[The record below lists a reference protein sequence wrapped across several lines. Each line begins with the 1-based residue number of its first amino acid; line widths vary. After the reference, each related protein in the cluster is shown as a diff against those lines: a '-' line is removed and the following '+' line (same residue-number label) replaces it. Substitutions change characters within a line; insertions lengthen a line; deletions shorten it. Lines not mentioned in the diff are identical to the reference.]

1 MEVGGADPGPAPLP
15 QGADTNPTHTDWN
28 QLACLLCKRK
38 FPSRDVLIKHQQ
50 FSELHKVSLSM
61 SLQIQSCTCMY
72 ISCVLS
78 ISLLELLGYYPACT
92 CVCVCVCRQKKN
104 TSSRVAKAFKDIT
117 LNKKQQD
124 YIGAFL
130 YLIQVKAVLFAVI
143 SATCYF
149 SCLQPSTKIFAKF
162 SLARIF

>member
-15 QGADTNPTHTDWN
+15 QGTDTNPTHTDWN

-78 ISLLELLGYYPACT
+78 ISLLEMLGLLPRVRM
-92 CVCVCVCRQKKN
+92 CVCVSVSKKKNLKN

-143 SATCYF
+143 SATSYYQF
-149 SCLQPSTKIFAKF
+149 LGSAHFVFAQHH
-162 SLARIF
+162 